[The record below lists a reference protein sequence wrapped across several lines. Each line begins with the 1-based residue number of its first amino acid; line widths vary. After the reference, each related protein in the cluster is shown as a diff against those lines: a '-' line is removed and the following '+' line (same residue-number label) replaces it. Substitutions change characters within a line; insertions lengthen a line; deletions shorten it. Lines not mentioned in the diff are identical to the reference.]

1 MKDEGRGDGETR
13 GHGDTV
19 ILRASAPGPRV
30 PPSPRLRDC
39 LPSSFILR
47 IPRSQYTENSYD
59 DQTNLNDVA
68 ASITNRR
75 PGNAGYQ
82 RQ

>member
-47 IPRSQYTENSYD
+47 IPRSQ
-59 DQTNLNDVA
+59 
-68 ASITNRR
+68 
-75 PGNAGYQ
+75 
-82 RQ
+82 